1 MCSGTNRLVRGEARG
16 PYGPRPHPPR
26 PRERAGE
33 VARRGGTTAGAG
45 GRTSKKPESVT
56 LPGFSWR
63 SEISHAETSQVKEN
77 IIGYRRRVKPRP
89 HAGVLVAGFEPTRAC
104 AQRLERS
111 PRLPVSPHQHLVG
124 YEPRQSRRPRREIP
138 HGLPPAGPQYKRTRT
153 SPVPRTHEPDH
164 KRALLTP
171 GASPGSRLL
180 ACACC

>member
-16 PYGPRPHPPR
+16 PNGPRPHPPR
-26 PRERAGE
+26 HRERAGE

-63 SEISHAETSQVKEN
+63 SEISHAETSQVKREHH
-77 IIGYRRRVKPRP
+77 RLSSPSQASSP

-111 PRLPVSPHQHLVG
+111 PR
-124 YEPRQSRRPRREIP
+124 
-138 HGLPPAGPQYKRTRT
+138 
-153 SPVPRTHEPDH
+153 
-164 KRALLTP
+164 
-171 GASPGSRLL
+171 
-180 ACACC
+180 

>member
-1 MCSGTNRLVRGEARG
+1 MCSGTNLLTRGEARG

-26 PRERAGE
+26 HRERAGE

-124 YEPRQSRRPRREIP
+124 YEPRQSHSELRGKRRCWWPSEPLPCWRARSRPRR
-138 HGLPPAGPQYKRTRT
+138 
-153 SPVPRTHEPDH
+153 
-164 KRALLTP
+164 RALSLEAHP
-171 GASPGSRLL
+171 RRRGIGWAKPAST
-180 ACACC
+180 